1 MPTVKVEYCLGTS
14 LKFASVASVLMAL
27 GVGVVA
33 TSAIGAQTGVA
44 QVGMAETPVAAR
56 IDHAAIPVDSAVR
69 RGVLPN
75 GLRYLVMRNASPKG
89 AVSLRFGVDVGSY
102 EEADSERGLAHFV
115 EHMAFRSTRKFGDS
129 SPEKIFSPWG
139 VAFGRDQNA
148 FTSQFAT
155 LYQLDIPKPDT
166 AQLTTGLG
174 WLRDVADGIVFT
186 DETVARE
193 RGVVLAEM
201 EARSSPQL
209 ATQEAIGQ
217 FQAGGQRSMQRSP
230 IGTKTSLD
238 AATAAGLK
246 RFHDRWY
253 RPEHA
258 VVTLA
263 GDLPVDDM
271 EAMVRQTFSSWVGQG
286 PKPVRAPIVQIA
298 TSRGVD
304 AFTLA
309 GPTLPT
315 ALSACRLKPGE
326 PIDVADTVDRLRRTV
341 RTQIWQSV
349 LNQRLAQRVSAGDAH
364 LLGAGAFASDARDVA
379 FTCLVV
385 MPTGEAWEPALRAA
399 QAEMNRFAKEGPTE
413 IETETATEQLRALLR
428 GALLNAGSRSSSSL
442 ADSLIGAALSQ
453 KVVTDPAGQL
463 YAYDLA
469 VEDLTPADI
478 KAAFAADW
486 SGSGP
491 LLAMTAP
498 KPASREAL
506 LAAWTQG
513 AGESIQT
520 AYADR
525 AALTWGYSDFGAL
538 GKVIQRDVVADPG
551 FTRLRF
557 ANGLVLNFKQIDQE
571 PNKVEVRLNFGAGRR
586 EIDDRDYFA
595 AELGSTMLVAG
606 GVGKHRFEDI
616 QAMFASKAS
625 WNFALGIGPSGF
637 GLRSTTFSDG
647 LRIQLGIL
655 AAYMT
660 DPGFNRA
667 LDERLPTAFDVMYRT
682 YATQPAGALEIAMAE
697 SLAPGAPSNLPSR
710 DVMSHMRSADFER
723 VLKPILTTAPLEL
736 TIVGD
741 LDEAKAVQAAAATFG
756 ALPARPTGPRERG
769 QPRFMRYPEGPVPTL
784 RIAHDGPANKAAAAL
799 IWPLYVST
807 PERRREEYALKLLAA
822 VFDTALRQ
830 RVREELGKTYAPDVS
845 TTGPDQG
852 DQGVLR
858 VSIDAEPQ
866 DIETL
871 VTEARAVA
879 ERLKAGGITEA
890 MLDSAR
896 QPILASARARRETD
910 DWWAGAMGGSAK
922 DQAVL
927 DEALLYEP
935 LMSSLTLQDVQS
947 AAATWLKRDPIVG
960 LAFPRATSPAKG
972 AAQ

>member
-1 MPTVKVEYCLGTS
+1 
-14 LKFASVASVLMAL
+14 VASVLIAL
-27 GVGVVA
+27 GAAGVVTPA
-33 TSAIGAQTGVA
+33 FSALV
-44 QVGMAETPVAAR
+44 ETPVAAPASAPAMAR
-56 IDHAAIPVDSAVR
+56 IDHAAIPIDPTVR

-75 GLRYLVMRNASPKG
+75 GLRYLVMRNATPKG
-89 AVSLRFGVDVGSY
+89 AVSLRFAVDVGSY
-102 EEADSERGLAHFV
+102 EETDAERGLAHFV
-115 EHMAFRSTRKFGDS
+115 EHMAFRSTRKFGDN
-129 SPEKIFSPWG
+129 SPEKIFAPWG

-148 FTSQFAT
+148 ATTQFAT
-155 LYQLDIPKPDT
+155 TYQLDIPKPDA
-166 AQLTTGLG
+166 AQLATGLG

-217 FQAGGQRSMQRSP
+217 FQAGGQRSVQRSP
-230 IGTKTSLD
+230 IGTKASLD
-238 AATAAGLK
+238 AATAASLR
-246 RFHDRWY
+246 RFHARWY

-258 VVTLA
+258 VVALV
-263 GDLPVDDM
+263 GDLSVDDM
-271 EAMVRQTFSSWVGQG
+271 EAMVKQTFSSWTGQG
-286 PKPVRAPIVQIA
+286 PKPTRAAIIQVA
-298 TSRGVD
+298 TDRKMD
-304 AFTLA
+304 AQTIA

-326 PIDVADTVDRLRRTV
+326 PLDVADDVERLRRAT

-349 LNQRLAQRVSAGDAH
+349 LNQRLVQRVSAGDAH
-364 LLGAGAFASDARDVA
+364 MLAAATFINDARDTTFA
-379 FTCLVV
+379 CLVV

-399 QAEMNRFAKEGPTE
+399 QAELNRFAKEGPTE
-413 IETETATEQLRALLR
+413 IETENATEQARSLLR
-428 GALLNAGSRSSSSL
+428 GALLNVGSRSSSGL
-442 ADSLIGAALSQ
+442 ADNLVGAALNHR
-453 KVVTDPAGQL
+453 VVTDPAGQL

-469 VEDLTPADI
+469 VEDMTPDDV

-486 SGSGP
+486 SGSEP

-498 KPASREAL
+498 KPPSREAL

-513 AGESIQT
+513 AGETSQG

-525 AALTWGYSDFGAL
+525 ATQTWGYPDFGKP
-538 GKVIQRDVVADPG
+538 GKVVQREVIADPG
-551 FTRLRF
+551 FIRLRF
-557 ANGLVLNFKQIDQE
+557 ANGLVLNFKQTDQE
-571 PNKVEVRLNFGAGRR
+571 PNKVEVRLHFGEGRR
-586 EIDDRDYFA
+586 EIDDQDYFA
-595 AELGSTMLVAG
+595 AEMGTTMLVAG

-616 QAMFASKAS
+616 QTMFASKAS
-625 WNFALGIGPSGF
+625 WNFQLGFGPSGF
-637 GLRSTTFSDG
+637 GARTTTFAEG

-660 DPGFNRA
+660 DPGFNPA

-682 YATQPAGALEIAMAE
+682 YATQPAGALEIAMAD
-697 SLAPGAPSNLPSR
+697 SLAPGLPGNMPPREVLSR
-710 DVMSHMRSADFER
+710 LRSADFQR

-736 TIVGD
+736 TIAGD
-741 LDEAKAVQAAAATFG
+741 IDEAKAIQATAQTFG

-769 QPRFMRYPEGPVPTL
+769 EPRFMRYPDGPVATI
-784 RIAHDGPANKAAAAL
+784 RVSHDGPANKAAAVL

-807 PERRREEYALKLLAA
+807 PERRREEYALKLLAV

-845 TTGPDQG
+845 TTGPDRG

-858 VSIDAEPQ
+858 VTIDAEPQ
-866 DIETL
+866 DIEVL
-871 VTEARAVA
+871 VAEARAVA
-879 ERLKAGGITEA
+879 ERLRQGGITEA

-910 DWWAGAMGGSAK
+910 DWWANAMGGSAK
-922 DQAVL
+922 DKAVL

-935 LMSSLTLQDVQS
+935 LMSSLTLQDIRA

-960 LAFPRATSPAKG
+960 IALPRAATEGQDTSPAKG
-972 AAQ
+972 AVQ

>member
-1 MPTVKVEYCLGTS
+1 MTTVKVEYCLGAR
-14 LKFASVASVLMAL
+14 LKFASVASLLIAL
-27 GVGVVA
+27 GVAVA
-33 TSAIGAQTGVA
+33 A
-44 QVGMAETPVAAR
+44 TPVMAQAAQAQPGPAKTPVVEK
-56 IDHAAIPVDSAVR
+56 IDHAAIPVDPTVR

-75 GLRYLVMRNASPKG
+75 GLRYLILRNATPKG
-89 AVSLRFGVDVGSY
+89 AVSLRFAVDVGSY

-129 SPEKIFSPWG
+129 SPEKTFAPWG

-148 FTSQFAT
+148 VTTQFST
-155 LYQLDIPKPDT
+155 TYQLDIPKPDT
-166 AQLTTGLG
+166 AQLTTAFG

-217 FQAGGQRSMQRSP
+217 FQAGGQRSIQRSP
-230 IGTKTSLD
+230 IGTKASLD
-238 AATAAGLK
+238 AATAAGLQ

-258 VVTLA
+258 VMAVV
-263 GDLPVDDM
+263 GDLSVDDM
-271 EAMVRQTFSSWVGQG
+271 EAMVKQTFSSWAGQG
-286 PKPVRAPIVQIA
+286 PKPTRAPIVQVE
-298 TSRGVD
+298 TGRGVD
-304 AFTLA
+304 AFTIA

-315 ALSACRLKPGE
+315 GLSACRLKPAE
-326 PIDVADTVDRLRRTV
+326 AVDAADTVERLRRTA
-341 RTQIWQSV
+341 RTQLWQSV

-364 LLGAGAFASDARDVA
+364 LLGAAAFSSDARDVA
-379 FTCLVV
+379 FTCLIV
-385 MPTGEAWEPALRAA
+385 MPTGEAWEPALRNA

-413 IETETATEQLRALLR
+413 IETENATEQLRSLLR
-428 GALLNAGSRSSSSL
+428 GALLNAGSRSSTNL
-442 ADSLIGAALSQ
+442 ADGLIGAALSK

-469 VEDLTPADI
+469 VEDLTPADL

-513 AGESIQT
+513 AGESVQG

-525 AALTWGYSDFGAL
+525 VAMTWGYPDFGKP
-538 GKVIQRDVVADPG
+538 GKVIQRDVVANPG

-557 ANGLVLNFKQIDQE
+557 ANGLILNFKQTDLE
-571 PNKVEVRLNFGAGRR
+571 PNKVEVRLNFGAGRG
-586 EIDDRDYFA
+586 EIDDRDYFT
-595 AELGSTMLVAG
+595 AEMGSSMLVAG

-616 QAMFASKAS
+616 QAIFASKAT
-625 WNFALGIGPSGF
+625 WAFNLGIGPDGF
-637 GLRSTTFSDG
+637 GLRNTTFADS
-647 LRIQLGIL
+647 LRVQLGVL

-667 LDERLPTAFDVMYRT
+667 LDERLPTVFDVLYRT
-682 YATQPAGALEIAMAE
+682 YATQPAAALEIAMAE
-697 SLAPGAPSNLPSR
+697 SLAPGAPGNLPPR
-710 DVMSHMRSADFER
+710 EVLGRIRSADFER

-741 LDEAKAVQAAAATFG
+741 LDEAKAIQAAAATFG
-756 ALPARPTGPRERG
+756 ALPARPIGPRERG
-769 QPRFMRYPEGPVPTL
+769 QPRFMRYPDEPVAPL
-784 RIAHDGPANKAAAAL
+784 RVAHDGPANKAAATL

-807 PERRREEYALKLLAA
+807 PDRRREEYTLKLLAA

-830 RVREELGKTYAPDVS
+830 RVREDLGKTYAPDVS
-845 TTGPDQG
+845 TTGPDHG
-852 DQGVLR
+852 DQGILR

-866 DIETL
+866 DIEAL
-871 VTEARAVA
+871 VAEARAVA
-879 ERLKAGGITEA
+879 ERLRAGGITEA

-910 DWWAGAMGGSAK
+910 NWWAGAMGGSAK
-922 DQAVL
+922 DPAVL
-927 DEALLYEP
+927 EEALLYEP
-935 LMSSLTLQDVQS
+935 LMSSVTLQDVRA

-960 LAFPRATSPAKG
+960 LAVPRTASSAKG
-972 AAQ
+972 DAQ

>member
-1 MPTVKVEYCLGTS
+1 M
-14 LKFASVASVLMAL
+14 KFASVASVLMAL
-27 GVGVVA
+27 GVAVVA
-33 TSAIGAQTGVA
+33 TSVMGAQSGGA
-44 QVGMAETPVAAR
+44 QAAAETPIAAK
-56 IDHAAIPVDSAVR
+56 IDHAAIPVDPTVR

-89 AVSLRFGVDVGSY
+89 AVSLRFAVDVGSY
-102 EEADSERGLAHFV
+102 EETESERGLAHFV
-115 EHMAFRSTRKFGDS
+115 EHMAFRSTRKFGDT
-129 SPEKIFSPWG
+129 SPEKIFAPWG
-139 VAFGRDQNA
+139 VGFGRDQNA
-148 FTSQFAT
+148 VTTQFST
-155 LYQLDIPKPDT
+155 TYQLDIPKPDA
-166 AQLTTGLG
+166 AQLTTGFG

-186 DETVARE
+186 DQTVTRE

-217 FQAGGQRSMQRSP
+217 FQAGGQRSIQRSP
-230 IGTKTSLD
+230 IGAKATLD
-238 AATAAGLK
+238 AATAASLQH
-246 RFHDRWY
+246 FHDRWY
-253 RPEHA
+253 RPENA
-258 VVTLA
+258 VVTVV
-263 GDLPVDDM
+263 GDLSVDDL
-271 EAMVRQTFSSWVGQG
+271 ETMVKQTFSSWAGQG
-286 PKPVRAPIVQIA
+286 PKPTRVPIVQIA
-298 TSRGVD
+298 TSRGPD
-304 AFTLA
+304 AFTVA

-315 ALSACRLKPGE
+315 ALSACRLKPAE
-326 PIDVADTVDRLRRTV
+326 PLDVADTVERLRRAV
-341 RTQIWQSV
+341 RTQIWQAV
-349 LNQRLAQRVSAGDAH
+349 LNQRLVQRVSAGDAH
-364 LLGAGAFASDARDVA
+364 LLGAGAFSSDARDTA

-413 IETETATEQLRALLR
+413 IETETVTEQVRALLR
-428 GALLNAGSRSSSSL
+428 GALLNAGSRSSSGL
-442 ADSLIGAALSQ
+442 ADSLVGSALTH

-469 VEDLTPADI
+469 VEDLTPDDI

-498 KPASREAL
+498 KPASRDAL

-513 AGESIQT
+513 AGESIKG

-525 AALTWGYSDFGAL
+525 AALTWGYPDFGKP
-538 GKVIQRDVVADPG
+538 GKVVQRSVIADPG
-551 FTRLRF
+551 FTRLLF
-557 ANGLVLNFKQIDQE
+557 ANGLIVNFKQTGQE
-571 PNKVEVRLNFGAGRR
+571 ANKVEVRLNFGAGRR
-586 EIDDRDYFA
+586 EIDDRDLFA
-595 AELGSTMLVAG
+595 AELASTMLLAG

-616 QAMFASKAS
+616 QAMFASKTS
-625 WNFALGIGPSGF
+625 WTFQLGIGPTGF
-637 GLRSTTFSDG
+637 GVSNTTFSEG
-647 LRIQLGIL
+647 LRLQLGIL

-682 YATQPAGALEIAMAE
+682 YATQPAGALEIAMEE
-697 SLAPGAPSNLPSR
+697 SLAPGAPGNLPPR
-710 DVMSHMRSADFER
+710 DIMGRLRSADFER

-736 TIVGD
+736 TLVGD
-741 LDEAKAVQAAAATFG
+741 LDEAQAVKAVAATFG
-756 ALPARPTGPRERG
+756 ALPARPTGPRQRG
-769 QPRFMRYPEGPVPTL
+769 EPRFMRYPEGPVAPL
-784 RIAHDGPANKAAAAL
+784 RIEHDGPANKAAAAL

-845 TTGPDQG
+845 TTGPDHG

-879 ERLKAGGITEA
+879 ERLRNGGITEA

-910 DWWAGAMGGSAK
+910 DWWAGAMGGSAQ
-922 DQAVL
+922 DRAVL
-927 DEALLYEP
+927 DETLLYEP
-935 LMSSLTLQDVQS
+935 LMSSLTLQDVQA

-960 LAFPRATSPAKG
+960 LAFPRGASMGQDKSPTKG

>member
-1 MPTVKVEYCLGTS
+1 MGASV
-14 LKFASVASVLMAL
+14 KFASVASVLMAL
-27 GVGVVA
+27 GVAVIA
-33 TSAIGAQTGVA
+33 TPV
-44 QVGMAETPVAAR
+44 MATQAGDTKTPVAAK
-56 IDHAAIPVDSAVR
+56 IDHTVIPADPTVR

-75 GLRYLVMRNASPKG
+75 GLRYLVMRNVSPKG
-89 AVSLRFGVDVGSY
+89 AVSLRFAVDVGSY
-102 EEADSERGLAHFV
+102 EETDAERGLAHFV

-129 SPEKIFSPWG
+129 SPEKIFAPWG

-148 FTSQFAT
+148 ATTQFAT
-155 LYQLDIPKPDT
+155 TYQLDIPKPDA
-166 AQLTTGLG
+166 AQLATGLG

-201 EARSSPQL
+201 ESRSSPQL

-217 FQAGGQRSMQRSP
+217 FQAGGQRSVQRSP
-230 IGTKTSLD
+230 IGTKASLD
-238 AATAAGLK
+238 AATAASLR
-246 RFHDRWY
+246 RFHARWY

-258 VVTLA
+258 VVVLV

-271 EAMVRQTFSSWVGQG
+271 EAMVKQTFSSWAGQG
-286 PKPVRAPIVQIA
+286 PKPTRAAIVQVA
-298 TSRGVD
+298 TDRKLD
-304 AFTLA
+304 ALTIA

-326 PIDVADTVDRLRRTV
+326 PLDVVDNIERLRRTT
-341 RTQIWQSV
+341 RTQIWQAV

-364 LLGAGAFASDARDVA
+364 MLAAATFINDVRDATFA
-379 FTCLVV
+379 CLVV
-385 MPTGEAWEPALRAA
+385 MPTGEAWEPALHAA

-413 IETETATEQLRALLR
+413 IETENATEQARSLLR
-428 GALLNAGSRSSSSL
+428 GALLNAGSRGSPCL
-442 ADSLIGAALSQ
+442 ADGLIGAALNR

-469 VEDLTPADI
+469 VEDMTPDEV

-486 SGSGP
+486 SGSEP

-498 KPASREAL
+498 KPPSREAL

-513 AGESIQT
+513 TEATQG

-525 AALTWGYSDFGAL
+525 AAQTWGYPDFGKP
-538 GKVIQRDVVADPG
+538 GKVIQREVVTDPG

-557 ANGLVLNFKQIDQE
+557 ANGLILNFKQTDQE
-571 PNKVEVRLNFGAGRR
+571 PNKVEVRLHFGEGRR
-586 EIDDRDYFA
+586 EIDDQDYFA
-595 AELGSTMLVAG
+595 AEMGATMLVAG

-616 QAMFASKAS
+616 QTMFASKAS
-625 WNFALGIGPSGF
+625 WNFQLGIGPAGF
-637 GLRSTTFSDG
+637 GVRTMTFAEG
-647 LRIQLGIL
+647 LRIQLEIL

-660 DPGFNRA
+660 DPGFNPA

-682 YATQPAGALEIAMAE
+682 YATQPAGALEIAMANA
-697 SLAPGAPSNLPSR
+697 LAPGLPGNLPPREVLSR
-710 DVMSHMRSADFER
+710 VKSADFQR

-736 TIVGD
+736 TIAGD
-741 LDEAKAVQAAAATFG
+741 IDEAKAIRATAATFG
-756 ALPARPTGPRERG
+756 ALPPRPVGPRERG
-769 QPRFMRYPEGPVPTL
+769 QPRFMRYPDGPVATI
-784 RIAHDGPANKAAAAL
+784 RAAHDGPTNKAAAAL

-830 RVREELGKTYAPDVS
+830 RVREELGKTYAPEVS
-845 TTGPDQG
+845 TSGPDHG

-858 VSIDAEPQ
+858 VTIDAEPQ
-866 DIETL
+866 DIEAL
-871 VTEARAVA
+871 VTETRAVA
-879 ERLKAGGITEA
+879 ERLRQGGITEA

-910 DWWAGAMGGSAK
+910 EWWANAMGGSAK
-922 DQAVL
+922 DKAIL

-935 LMSSLTLQDVQS
+935 LMSSLTLQDIR
-947 AAATWLKRDPIVG
+947 AAATTWLKRDPIVG
-960 LAFPRATSPAKG
+960 IALPRTAMEGQDKSPTKG
-972 AAQ
+972 AVQ